1 MRYYRP
7 PLFGTL
13 FRLEGNFSE
22 WSIAKRL
29 LFAALP
35 AFMLLLVISGVISHR
50 ISQNFLHDALG
61 RSSLL
66 ATLAQAHE
74 MEQVLQQARRELLYL
89 ARTDISAASLAH
101 HLRTRAETMGTLYR
115 EIAYQGSTPDNRMVL
130 LNTGRDVWMVPL
142 EQALA
147 TRFGPLTRQN
157 TQEPKPGFVRISAP
171 TEVVYPSVPS
181 AGTVQGLSMH
191 VLRLTTPVIDAAGN
205 QTGLLTLSVDML
217 AMRNVLSV
225 YASRRSPLY
234 IFPEETE
241 KHRSFFFDA
250 HGWILFQSE
259 SPEHPNLDL
268 STDTVRSGMRGD
280 FGRPGF
286 EAAFRPSPE
295 QERYWG
301 MVTEVQ
307 SGNSGQNRLGAM
319 LEDPSPLNRAFYIS
333 YAPVTFSEG
342 PGASTVVVGGIAYT
356 DTSFLAMAASYKLY
370 GALFVFGLCS
380 SAAAAFILGMLGRGI
395 AGPLHRIAEEA
406 SGKLESGDLSPIELG
421 RVHPEAEALR
431 QTTNDLFVALRAR
444 NEELR
449 LREEHIQSTRRR
461 QRVCLD
467 TEIAQQQPQSQLS
480 PQDTMPGIV
489 GTSESVRGLR
499 GLIRKASGVEAD
511 VLIIGE
517 TGTGKELAAEA
528 IHMTSDRAEGPFIS
542 INCGALDE
550 NLLLD
555 ALFGHVKGA
564 FSEARG
570 ERKGAF
576 VAADG
581 GTLHLDEIGNA
592 SPKVQQALLRA
603 LSVRRI
609 RPLGSDDELPFDARI
624 IAATNVDLKECARQ
638 GTFREDLYYRLA
650 VITINTPPL
659 RDRREDIPA
668 LADYFL
674 KQAAQTL
681 KRPAMGLSRGA
692 LEKLLAYDWPG
703 NVREVKN
710 CITRAVAFAE
720 GDTLYAEDLRFG
732 AELDPTLSHGAL
744 LPPSP
749 ALSGMGQPGAPGA
762 PPQGYGQPSPHAPLH
777 PNDGAAYGAGY
788 GPSGMPGGSAMAAPS
803 GATVYDP
810 VSGRIVAAGGGG
822 GGPDWSD
829 VSGLRGGHGG
839 HGGQGRGDQ
848 SDRGDRAGTPHGNGR
863 HPRAGTDT
871 SSVPPLSTLNPR
883 QRAAW
888 EFISRN
894 GGITRT
900 QYQDIVG
907 NEIPVRTAQYDLQ
920 DMVRKGFIRKV
931 GKGPATRY
939 VLTDGAAATP
949 SRR

>member
-35 AFMLLLVISGVISHR
+35 TFMLLLAISGVIAHR

-115 EIAYQGSTPDNRMVL
+115 EIAYQGATPDNRLVL

-157 TQEPKPGFVRISAP
+157 VQEPKPGFVRISAP
-171 TEVVYPSVPS
+171 TEVVYPSVPT

-191 VLRLTTPVIDAAGN
+191 VLRLTTPVMDAAGN

-217 AMRNVLSV
+217 ALRNVLSV

-286 EAAFRPSPE
+286 EAAFRPNPE

-307 SGNSGQNRLGAM
+307 TGNSGQSRLGTM
-319 LEDPSPLNRAFYIS
+319 MEDPSPMNRAFYIS

-342 PGASTVVVGGIAYT
+342 PGTSTVVVGGIAYT

-370 GALFVFGLCS
+370 GALFVFGLCA

-406 SGKLESGDLSPIELG
+406 SGKLESGDLAPIELG

-431 QTTNDLFVALRAR
+431 HTTNELFAALQSRS
-444 NEELR
+444 EDLR

-489 GTSESVRGLR
+489 GTSEAVRGLR
-499 GLIRKASGVEAD
+499 GMIRKAAGVEAD

-528 IHMTSDRAEGPFIS
+528 IHMTSDRSGGPFIS

-609 RPLGSDDELPFDARI
+609 RPLGSDDETPFNARI
-624 IAATNVDLKECARQ
+624 IAATNVDLKDCARQ

-681 KRPAMGLSRGA
+681 KRPTMGLSRGA

-749 ALSGMGQPGAPGA
+749 VQPGMPAAQGAAQPSLPYAPGSAPHGYGQPGAPNAYAGDA
-762 PPQGYGQPSPHAPLH
+762 AYGQPHGSV
-777 PNDGAAYGAGY
+777 AAN
-788 GPSGMPGGSAMAAPS
+788 GGGTM
-803 GATVYDP
+803 YDP
-810 VSGRIVAAGGGG
+810 VSGRIVAAGNGN

-829 VSGLRGGHGG
+829 ATSRSTGAAMSAGAGGA
-839 HGGQGRGDQ
+839 GRN
-848 SDRGDRAGTPHGNGR
+848 DRAGMPPANGR
-863 HPRAGTDT
+863 QQRTGPDGAPL
-871 SSVPPLSTLNPR
+871 PPLSLLNPR

-920 DMVRKGFIRKV
+920 DMVGKGFIHKV

-939 VLTDGAAATP
+939 VLTDGGAATP
-949 SRR
+949 PRR

>member
-7 PLFGTL
+7 PLLGTL

-89 ARTDISAASLAH
+89 ARTDISPASLAH

-115 EIAYQGSTPDNRMVL
+115 EIAYQGATPDNRLVL

-157 TQEPKPGFVRISAP
+157 AQEPKPGFVRISAP
-171 TEVVYPSVPS
+171 TEVVYPSVPT

-191 VLRLTTPVIDAAGN
+191 VLRLTTPVLDAAGN

-217 AMRNVLSV
+217 ALRNVLSV

-280 FGRPGF
+280 FGRSGF
-286 EAAFRPSPE
+286 EAAFRPNPE

-301 MVTEVQ
+301 MVTDVQ
-307 SGNSGQNRLGAM
+307 SGNSGQSRLGTM
-319 LEDPSPLNRAFYIS
+319 LEDPSPMNRAFYIS

-342 PGASTVVVGGIAYT
+342 PGANTVVVGGIAYT
-356 DTSFLAMAASYKLY
+356 DTSFLAMAASYKMY
-370 GALFVFGLCS
+370 GALFVFGLCA

-395 AGPLHRIAEEA
+395 AGPLHRIAEET
-406 SGKLESGDLSPIELG
+406 SGKLESGDLAPIEMG

-431 QTTNDLFVALRAR
+431 QTTNAMLAALQAR

-489 GTSESVRGLR
+489 GTSETVRSLR
-499 GLIRKASGVEAD
+499 GMIRKAAGVEAD

-528 IHMTSDRAEGPFIS
+528 IHMTSDRAGGPFIS

-609 RPLGSDDELPFDARI
+609 RPLGSDDETPFEARI

-638 GTFREDLYYRLA
+638 GAFREDLYYRLA

-692 LEKLLAYDWPG
+692 LEKLLAYGWPG

-749 ALSGMGQPGAPGA
+749 APAHTGLPAHPQGVMPQGHGQPTAPYPGDGAVHAVPYGA
-762 PPQGYGQPSPHAPLH
+762 Q
-777 PNDGAAYGAGY
+777 AAYG
-788 GPSGMPGGSAMAAPS
+788 MPGASGNAPMSAQT
-803 GATVYDP
+803 GAIYDP
-810 VSGRIVAAGGGG
+810 VSGRIVATGPGTGGQ
-822 GGPDWSD
+822 DWSD
-829 VSGLRGGHGG
+829 RSGAAQHGAHGG
-839 HGGQGRGDQ
+839 N
-848 SDRGDRAGTPHGNGR
+848 DRAGMPPGNGR
-863 HPRAGTDT
+863 QMRNGQDGGA
-871 SSVPPLSTLNPR
+871 VPPLSTLNPR

-939 VLTDGAAATP
+939 VLTDGGVP
-949 SRR
+949 VPPRR